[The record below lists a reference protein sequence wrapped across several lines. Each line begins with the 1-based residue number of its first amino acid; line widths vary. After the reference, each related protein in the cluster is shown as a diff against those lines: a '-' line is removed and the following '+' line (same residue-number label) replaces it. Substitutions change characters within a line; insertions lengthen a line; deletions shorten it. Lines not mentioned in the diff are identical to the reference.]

1 MLTNNK
7 QVEAEVKALFV
18 KILSILIIKFFLMIL
33 MPHTLPPNIVLWQ
46 GGKNAF
52 CRLERVVPSTDN

>member
-1 MLTNNK
+1 MLTNNN

-18 KILSILIIKFFLMIL
+18 KILSILIIKFFFMIL
-33 MPHTLPPNIVLWQ
+33 MPYTLPPNIVLWQ

-52 CRLERVVPSTDN
+52 SDLKG

>member
-18 KILSILIIKFFLMIL
+18 RILSIFIIKFFFMIL
-33 MPHTLPPNIVLWQ
+33 MPYTLPPNIVL
-46 GGKNAF
+46 
-52 CRLERVVPSTDN
+52 